1 MKKYFFISLIAVLF
15 LLGWVALSVAD
26 TGSPRGKSVA
36 ANLLPDELKSTKVD
50 DYFVELKTSPVGSI
64 QNATGHVVVLHKDTN
79 RAYFAVTG
87 DAVYQQDV
95 FYTLHDSRCRIKFST
110 EDIIT
115 MGEDSKVVADEIVDD
130 QVSKKKSSVISML
143 KGKAM
148 FYVVRL
154 FKYKTVS
161 ASVKSPTAVMGV
173 RGTKFGVEVRKTG
186 EKVAGLSDD
195 SFIYLAQNEPGNFET
210 TILGFDGEVEVNSP
224 ADGSKNTVGA
234 GETLVVDNHGAGDVE
249 PTDPNAANQFIK
261 DTEGGGGT
269 GGTVSTDAGAGE
281 GGPVGNTIDNTSENL
296 AQTLTGT
303 ANDQPITPPGG
314 GPAGRMGYFTAIL
327 TMYVPPGEGAGY
339 FTNNGVFVSNS
350 LQDLNG
356 TGLIADDIVNNHRM
370 KVNGLA
376 GDAGELASVD
386 YSDGYGGYSGGIIPE
401 VPYTVSRTEI
411 GHNPYMEWGYWTQ
424 QTVTMTDNFGNDNWV
439 NNRGYYIAGDNT
451 PDISALNQVWTYFG
465 GAEGT
470 YWTANGGLPD
480 GGINMTGS
488 FGATVNFG
496 LTSNQITAFNLAVS
510 DSVTGNNV
518 AIANATGSF
527 AGGGSSH
534 FALDGGAGTWK
545 INGTNAELKNG
556 YGSVYG
562 PNAEAIGGVWGV
574 KAYISPDYQYATG
587 IFHGTR

>member
-15 LLGWVALSVAD
+15 LLGWVTLSVAD

-36 ANLLPDELKSTKVD
+36 ASLLPDELKSIKVD
-50 DYFVELKTSPVGSI
+50 DYFVESKRSPAGSI
-64 QNATGHVVVLHKDTN
+64 QNATGNVVVLHKDTN
-79 RAYFAVTG
+79 RAYFAATG
-87 DAVYQQDV
+87 DAVYEQDV

-115 MGEDSKVVADEIVDD
+115 MGENSKVVADEIIDD

-161 ASVKSPTAVMGV
+161 ASVKTPTAVMGV
-173 RGTKFGVEVRKTG
+173 RGTKFGVEVRKAG

-195 SFIYLAQNEPGNFET
+195 GFIYLAQNEPGNFET
-210 TILGFDGEVEVNSP
+210 VVYGFDGEVEVNSP

-249 PTDPNAANQFIK
+249 PTDPNAANRFIK
-261 DTEGGGGT
+261 ETEGGGGT
-269 GGTVSTDAGAGE
+269 GGTGGAGEGAGE
-281 GGPVGNTIDNTSENL
+281 GGGSTGDTGDNTSESL

-303 ANDQPITPPGG
+303 ANDQTTNITETATG
-314 GPAGRMGYFTAIL
+314 GPTNRMGYFTAML
-327 TMYVPPGEGAGY
+327 TNYNGDIY
-339 FTNNGVFVSNS
+339 TNNGVFVSGT
-350 LQDLNG
+350 LQDLNL
-356 TGLIADDIVNNHRM
+356 TGQTANDIVYDYTM
-370 KVNGLA
+370 VVNGLT
-376 GDAGELASVD
+376 GNAGELDSVD
-386 YSDGYGGYSGGIIPE
+386 YGYGGGIFTG
-401 VPYTVSRTEI
+401 PYPIYREEL
-411 GHNPYMEWGYWTQ
+411 GHNDYMEWGFWTQ
-424 QTVTMTDNFGNDNWV
+424 NDLMLDNGGESGYDNWV

-451 PDISALNQVWTYFG
+451 SDISALNQIWTYSG

-470 YWTANGGLPD
+470 YWTHNNGLPD

-488 FGATVNFG
+488 FNATVDFG
-496 LTSNQITAFNLAVS
+496 TRQITDFDLAVTGGVYN
-510 DSVTGNNV
+510 VTIQNE
-518 AIANATGSF
+518 TGSF
-527 AGGGSSH
+527 GEGSD
-534 FALDGGAGTWK
+534 FTLDGGTGSWTM
-545 INGTNAELKNG
+545 TNSVGSAAAELKNG